1 VIVAIALFVL
11 GAVGLLIGNRLER
24 ISEELK
30 RINDREE
37 GKK

>member
-1 VIVAIALFVL
+1 MIVAIALFVL